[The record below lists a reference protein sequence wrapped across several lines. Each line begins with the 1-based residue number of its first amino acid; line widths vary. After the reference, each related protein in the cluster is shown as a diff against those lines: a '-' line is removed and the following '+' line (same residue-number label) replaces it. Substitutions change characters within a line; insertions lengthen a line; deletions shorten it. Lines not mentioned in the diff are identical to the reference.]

1 MAKSHFDILLIVIS
15 VTIVFVLPLL
25 GWLIYALIK
34 RHRENQLAINLNPR
48 ILSDL
53 SSAESVSKF
62 TYGEYFQYKKHL
74 VRDYVT
80 GVITWNGLIFIAFI
94 YFSIKEGI
102 NYFIDQSA
110 TFLLVFFVVPNIL
123 IILGSI
129 IKFIIIGD
137 GEGVLKIKC
146 YVLKESRMHRNHW
159 TLVLFYDRDLCDF
172 RKYRFH
178 SWRRDIGYSDYI
190 LARHGY
196 KKMRVI
202 CFYDQFMNLSGKFGN
217 ME

>member
-1 MAKSHFDILLIVIS
+1 MTRSQFEMMLIIVS
-15 VTIVFVLPLL
+15 VAIVVGLPLL
-25 GWLIYALIK
+25 GYMIFVLIR

-62 TYGEYFQYKKHL
+62 TYGEYLQYKKHL

-80 GVITWNGLIFIAFI
+80 GVIIWNGIILISFI
-94 YFSIKEGI
+94 YFTIKEGI
-102 NYFIDQSA
+102 NYIADQYA
-110 TFLLVFFVVPNIL
+110 TLLLVFFIIPNIL
-123 IILGSI
+123 LILGSI
-129 IKFIIIGD
+129 FKFMVIGD

-172 RKYRFH
+172 RKRRFH
-178 SWRRDIGYSDYI
+178 LCRRDIGYSDYI

-202 CFYDQFMNLSGKFGN
+202 CFYDQFMNLRGKFGN

>member
-1 MAKSHFDILLIVIS
+1 MMLIIVS
-15 VTIVFVLPLL
+15 VAIVVGLPLL
-25 GWLIYALIK
+25 GYIIYALIK

-48 ILSDL
+48 ILSEL
-53 SSAESVSKF
+53 SSAEAVSKF
-62 TYGEYFQYKKHL
+62 TYGEYLQYKKHL
-74 VRDYVT
+74 VRDYVA

-94 YFSIKEGI
+94 YFTIKEGI
-102 NYFIDQSA
+102 NYFVDQSA

-129 IKFIIIGD
+129 IKFAIIGD

-146 YVLKESRMHRNHW
+146 HVLKESRMHRNHW

-178 SWRRDIGYSDYI
+178 SLRRDIGYSDYI

-202 CFYDQFMNLSGKFGN
+202 CFYDQFMNLRGKFGN